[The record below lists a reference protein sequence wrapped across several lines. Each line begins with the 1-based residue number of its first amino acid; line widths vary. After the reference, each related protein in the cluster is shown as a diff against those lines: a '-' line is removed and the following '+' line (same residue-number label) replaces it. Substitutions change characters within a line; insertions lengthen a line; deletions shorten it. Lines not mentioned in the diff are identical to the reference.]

1 MYSSA
6 LEYYFEQCK
15 EKGEKYVLIIKII
28 KLFPILVKVVLESFE
43 CTFDD
48 LNLPKT
54 LPEFTSLV
62 RKCLVLEFII
72 VTVVKPI
79 LSVPKPKKLLTW
91 HKETERNKRRRY
103 CCIFSVNSIILF
115 REFDLTKFSFI
126 DSRKMWQNLN
136 LTRSLIR
143 PDLRASAICTLPLP
157 LHWERFR

>member
-1 MYSSA
+1 M
-6 LEYYFEQCK
+6 
-15 EKGEKYVLIIKII
+15 
-28 KLFPILVKVVLESFE
+28 KVVLESFE

-103 CCIFSVNSIILF
+103 YCIFSVNPIILF

-126 DSRKMWQNLN
+126 VKGKQLKLWKMEE
-136 LTRSLIR
+136 SCIID
-143 PDLRASAICTLPLP
+143 DLDKSTT
-157 LHWERFR
+157 FY

>member
-28 KLFPILVKVVLESFE
+28 KLFSILVKVVLESFE

-91 HKETERNKRRRY
+91 HKETERNK
-103 CCIFSVNSIILF
+103 
-115 REFDLTKFSFI
+115 
-126 DSRKMWQNLN
+126 
-136 LTRSLIR
+136 
-143 PDLRASAICTLPLP
+143 
-157 LHWERFR
+157 

>member
-1 MYSSA
+1 MNNVREKKKNSMI
-6 LEYYFEQCK
+6 LE
-15 EKGEKYVLIIKII
+15 IIK
-28 KLFPILVKVVLESFE
+28 FFSILVKVVLESFE

-91 HKETERNKRRRY
+91 HKETERNK
-103 CCIFSVNSIILF
+103 
-115 REFDLTKFSFI
+115 
-126 DSRKMWQNLN
+126 
-136 LTRSLIR
+136 
-143 PDLRASAICTLPLP
+143 
-157 LHWERFR
+157 